1 MLSDFHLH
9 SHFSGD
15 CQVPIH
21 EMIQSAID
29 KGVNR
34 LCFTDHHDL
43 DFPHP
48 TINFELD
55 LESYYTY
62 FKEAKGQYQD
72 KIQLLMG
79 IELGMQPHL
88 HSTLSQIVKTYP
100 FDFIIA
106 SNHLSHGIDV
116 YDKIYFEER
125 SQYKGYLEYFEDM
138 LENVKG
144 YTDYDV
150 YGHLDYVIRY
160 GDFANKKLAYK
171 DFKELLDEIL
181 RVIIHSGKGIEVNTS
196 GYKYGL
202 ENPHPSLEIIQHY
215 KDLGGQIITLGS
227 DAHMPG
233 NICSNFERAKDLL
246 RGVGFKYVCTFV
258 ERQAEFHAL

>member
-1 MLSDFHLH
+1 MLSDYHLH

-15 CQVPIH
+15 CTVPMD

-29 KGVNR
+29 KGVER
-34 LCFTDHHDL
+34 LCFTEHHDI

-48 TINFELD
+48 TINFYLD
-55 LESYYTY
+55 IPGYVEAFPSY
-62 FKEAKGQYQD
+62 KEKYKDQ
-72 KIQLLMG
+72 IQLLIG
-79 IELGMQPHL
+79 IELGMVP
-88 HSTLSQIVKTYP
+88 SQHEIMSDIANSNP

-125 SQYKGYLEYFEDM
+125 SQHRGYLEYFEDI
-138 LENVKG
+138 LENVSG

-160 GDFANKKLAYK
+160 GHFENKRYAYN
-171 DFKELLDEIL
+171 DFKEVLDAIL
-181 RVIIHSGKGIEVNTS
+181 RTIIKNGKGIEVNTS
-196 GYKYGL
+196 GYKYNLG
-202 ENPHPSLEIIQHY
+202 NPHPSREIIQHY
-215 KDLGGQIITLGS
+215 KDLGGEIITLGS

-233 NICSNFERAKDLL
+233 NICSNFDVAKDLL
-246 RGVGFKYVCTFV
+246 KSVGFTHFTTFV
-258 ERQAEFHAL
+258 NRKPEFHKL

>member
-15 CQVPIH
+15 CQVPI
-21 EMIQSAID
+21 EDMIQSAIN
-29 KGVNR
+29 KRVNR
-34 LCFTDHHDL
+34 LCLTDHHDL

-55 LESYYTY
+55 LESYDAF
-62 FKEAKGQYQD
+62 FKEAKEVYKD
-72 KIQLLMG
+72 KIELLMG

-88 HSTLSQIVKTYP
+88 HKTLSEIVSKYP
-100 FDFIIA
+100 FDFVIA

-116 YDKIYFEER
+116 YDKIYFQER
-125 SQYKGYLEYFEDM
+125 SQYKGYLDYFEDM

-160 GDFANKKLAYK
+160 GDFPNKKLAYN
-171 DFKELLDEIL
+171 DFKDLLDEIL
-181 RVIIHSGKGIEVNTS
+181 RQIIKSGKGIEVNTS

-202 ENPHPSLEIIQHY
+202 DSPHPSREIIQHY
-215 KDLGGQIITLGS
+215 KDLGGEIITLGS

-233 NICSNFERAKDLL
+233 NICSNFDSAKNLL
-246 RGVGFKYVCTFV
+246 KEIGFKYVCTFV
-258 ERQAEFHAL
+258 NRSPDFHPL